1 MLHIHIPF
9 VAPLCPS
16 HVPQPGADQHQG
28 RIPIREGPNYP
39 CAAADLPI
47 EPLDGVVG
55 ADAGPVFGREVTIK
69 IWLTAPVVIWSVLA
83 PLKLGLTDRAEASEK
98 CTVVFSAS
106 GFRTQ
111 K

>member
-16 HVPQPGADQHQG
+16 HVPQPSADQHQG

-55 ADAGPVFGREVTIK
+55 ADAGPVFGRKVTIK
-69 IWLTAPVVIWSVLA
+69 IWLTAPVAIWSAFVS
-83 PLKLGLTDRAEASEK
+83 LKFGFTDRVEASAK
-98 CTVVFSAS
+98 RTAGFSVS
-106 GFRTQ
+106 EIRTQ